1 MAIYIIVSL
10 LKWFATINGGEKGG
24 GLKVDKRGRVNGR
37 GKRGRANGREK
48 RGGLTVGKTGKG

>member
-24 GLKVDKRGRVNGR
+24 GLKVEKRGRIKG
-37 GKRGRANGREK
+37 GKRVE
-48 RGGLTVGKTGKG
+48 GKG

>member
-24 GLKVDKRGRVNGR
+24 GLKVEKRGRVNGR
-37 GKRGRANGREK
+37 GKGGGR
-48 RGGLTVGKTGKG
+48 TVGKKGEG